1 VRAGMKLNL
10 AYPATGCQKLM
21 EIDDENKLRAFYDK
35 RMSSEVDGVNL
46 GDEFKGYVFKV
57 SGGNDNEGF
66 PMKQGVLTSS
76 RVRLLLSK
84 GHSCFRE
91 RREGERKRKS
101 VRGCIVSSDLAVLN
115 LVVVK
120 KGEKDIPGLTDQ
132 IKPRL
137 HGPKRASK
145 IRKLFNLTKEDDVRD
160 YNIKRKVK
168 RGEKS
173 ILKQPKIQRLIT
185 PQRLQRKRHL
195 RNVKKNR
202 WGKSREEA
210 KEFNEMMLQ
219 RYKEHKDKR
228 GQQIAKRRSVSLKL
242 STDKKEGKSE
252 KSDTK
257 PDKSKTDKPKTDKPK
272 TDKPKTV
279 KPKSDKPKGDKPK
292 GDKPKS
298 DKPKSD
304 KPKTKTDKPKT
315 DKAKTEKPKAK
326 PQGGK

>member
-1 VRAGMKLNL
+1 
-10 AYPATGCQKLM
+10 M
-21 EIDDENKLRAFYDK
+21 EIEDENKLRAFYDK

-173 ILKQPKIQRLIT
+173 IFKQPKIQRLIT

-195 RNVKKNR
+195 RIVKKNR
-202 WGKSREEA
+202 WEKSREEA

-228 GQQIAKRRSVSLKL
+228 GQQIAKRRSTSLKL
-242 STDKKEGKSE
+242 STDKKEDNTGKGSATKSE
-252 KSDTK
+252 KSDTQAEK
-257 PDKSKTDKPKTDKPK
+257 PKANKPKTDKPKTDKPK
-272 TDKPKTV
+272 TDKPKTG
-279 KPKSDKPKGDKPK
+279 KP
-292 GDKPKS
+292 
-298 DKPKSD
+298 
-304 KPKTKTDKPKT
+304 KTDKPKT
-315 DKAKTEKPKAK
+315 DKPKTDKPKTGKPKTDKPKTDKVKTEKAKAK
-326 PQGGK
+326 PQGSK